1 MGCAGY
7 PSALPGALPSPT
19 PPFFGV
25 ALEGHPLSRERLAQ
39 EEQVMGLSP
48 GMVVFF
54 LQWPDPGVVS
64 ASGGD
69 GEVFPLKS
77 VASIRQR
84 GAVPCITWEPMY
96 IDAAGREQAVSFHEV
111 MSGRY
116 DVYIRAFARQARNWG
131 GPILIRFA
139 HEMNL
144 ARYHWGTDAAGFG
157 PESPGIYGKMFRY
170 VVSLSREEGAKNL
183 LWVFCPNAESVPNPR
198 HDARASWNAARHYY
212 PGDEWVDVLGMDGYN
227 WGDTQTVE
235 HHGWKSAWR
244 GFGGIFLDIYG
255 ELRDL
260 SRGKPIV
267 VFEMA
272 SVAVGGDREAWVRDA
287 LEVMAQWRISGFNW
301 FQVVKEQDWSLRRG
315 RDDGVLDVIRRN
327 ATSAAPA
334 SLFPWAQGKK
344 EP

>member
-7 PSALPGALPSPT
+7 PSASPGNLLPPT

-25 ALEGHPLSRERLAQ
+25 ALEGYPLSRERLAR
-39 EEQVMGLSP
+39 EEEALGLSP

-54 LQWPDPGVVS
+54 LQWPDPATVS
-64 ASGGD
+64 VSGGD
-69 GEVFPLKS
+69 GAVFPLNS

-96 IDAAGREQAVSFHEV
+96 IDGMGREQAVSAHEV

-116 DVYIRAFARQARNWG
+116 DVYIRAFASQARHWG
-131 GPILIRFA
+131 RPVLVRFA

-157 PESPGIYGKMFRY
+157 PESPGIYREMFRY

-183 LWVFCPNAESVPNPR
+183 LWVFCPNAESVPNPL

-212 PGDEWVDVLGMDGYN
+212 PGDAWVDILGMDGYN
-227 WGDTQTVE
+227 WGETQTAE
-235 HHGWKSAWR
+235 HHGWKSDWR
-244 GFGGIFLDIYG
+244 GFGEIFMDIHE

-260 SRGKPIV
+260 SRSKPIL
-267 VFEMA
+267 VFETA
-272 SVAVGGDREAWVRDA
+272 SVAVGGDRESWVRDA
-287 LEVMAQWRISGFNW
+287 LEVMVRWRIWGFNW
-301 FQVVKEQDWSLRRG
+301 FQVVKEQDWSIRKG
-315 RDDGVLDVIRRN
+315 RDDGVLHTIWRSTTPV
-327 ATSAAPA
+327 
-334 SLFPWAQGKK
+334 SLSPWGQGIK